1 MKERKKEE
9 EKKHFFSG
17 CFYALKILRKYA
29 PDMFAAELI
38 RMFTFWFFTGF
49 IQDILFLKFVLRV
62 IENGEGF
69 KKLTVTVL
77 SFAVSGLLSYAI
89 IGITEALGQKAYQKA
104 SKKLSLIIFNK
115 ARSVDVSSFDD
126 PVFYDKFKRA
136 TEVVT
141 DDTFADCTYFLATL
155 VSGTVTGI
163 FIVYYVISVDPK
175 MLLLTLTVFLI
186 IALQGIESKMHVKRD
201 NEMTRYRREKD
212 YIRRTLHR
220 REYAKD
226 IRTSAVFGVMMSKFE
241 YAIGKNREIFRKYGF
256 KTAVLECASEFF
268 GEVLP
273 LLASYSYATYRFAL
287 KKNMKFSDFSVI
299 MTAMSN
305 LADVINDLS
314 YAVSYLREKSLYFCN
329 LRDFLKYENKVT
341 GGSEIPGELEK
352 IEFKNVSFTYPD
364 SDKPAVRELDLIFTK
379 NETTAIVGHNGAGKT
394 TFFKLLLRFYDPDC
408 GEILYNGVNIKE
420 YDLEKYRSKIA
431 AVFQDYSVFA
441 LTVEENVLCR
451 EIKTED
457 DRSAVLA
464 ALKNSGAEEFVQKLP
479 KKEKTVLTREFD
491 KDGTGLSGGEQQ
503 KLAAARMFAKNFE
516 AAVLDEPSSA
526 LDPIAEYKMYE
537 NLIKGTAGK
546 AVIYISHRLSS
557 ATLSDKIYLFENGT
571 VSEKGTHGELMNL
584 NGEYARMFALQA
596 SGYSDETEV
605 YAE

>member
-163 FIVYYVISVDPK
+163 FIVYYV

-241 YAIGKNREIFRKYGF
+241 YAIGKNREIFKKYGF

-571 VSEKGTHGELMNL
+571 VTEKGTHGELMNL